1 MKDPFLG
8 KVATGKGPFLSQ
20 ERLRNWERSFPFP
33 GKLPL
38 QLGKV
43 SAIFGTAPFPG
54 KDPFLEKEKFATG
67 KGPFLSQNGNF
78 ERFERGKERKA
89 FRPSLKNHHLL
100 F

>member
-1 MKDPFLG
+1 M
-8 KVATGKGPFLSQ
+8 KGPFLSQ
-20 ERLRNWERSFPFP
+20 ERL
-33 GKLPL
+33 

-43 SAIFGTAPFPG
+43 LSQERLSSTGQGFSNFAFPG

-89 FRPSLKNHHLL
+89 FRPSRLESYELFEGMVWKNMKYGK
-100 F
+100 